1 MRHIVASEAP
11 EFEAPAKAEAAWAQL
26 WRSRKF
32 DEAAA
37 LAARAMALWPE
48 AAVFREY
55 RARGLLAAGA
65 LVEAEAAAREA
76 LLLQPDVEALW
87 VILADSLLRRS
98 RNQEALD
105 ALSEA
110 CAILPGSLALLGRLG
125 KHAQRLREYQKA
137 INAFSVA
144 VELEP
149 EKEFWLLQLLGA
161 LRAAKRTDQA
171 LKWIETGLTR
181 FPQSATLHCQF
192 SSYMARESRHAEA
205 ENAAR
210 RALEGDPRLTEAHDA
225 LFAAQMAQQ
234 RFGDAFRDLQTAC
247 ETFPEDGSLWQLL
260 GRSAM
265 KRSLLDLAISAF
277 ERAANLPEASA
288 NAWTGLINALFAR
301 QRYADAAEQ
310 AGRALLVFSANHNL
324 AVLLAEALL
333 RSGDAV
339 ESVKTKMA
347 DKLGAGSNSTPVSHA
362 IMDALIRIERPDE
375 VLSLA
380 ASRDDQHSS
389 SPETRLRFA
398 KALLAMNAADQ
409 AEQELRAIVE
419 EQPEWIPGLDAL
431 CDSLRLQKKIKEALA
446 LFRRIETLDPD
457 QAVLRNLRYRMFGT
471 SE

>member
-1 MRHIVASEAP
+1 MATEAP
-11 EFEAPAKAEAAWAQL
+11 EFEAPAQASAAWAKL
-26 WRSRKF
+26 WRGRKF

-37 LAARAMALWPE
+37 LAARAMALWPDMVE
-48 AAVFREY
+48 FRQH

-76 LLLQPDVEALW
+76 LLLQPDVELFW
-87 VILADSLLRRS
+87 IVLADSLLRRS

-110 CAILPGSLALLGRLG
+110 CAILPRSLALLGRLG
-125 KHAQRLREYQKA
+125 QHAQRLREYHKA
-137 INAFSVA
+137 IKAFSAA

-161 LRAAKRTDQA
+161 LRAAKRTDLA
-171 LKWIETGLTR
+171 FKWLEEGLTR
-181 FPQSATLHCQF
+181 FPESAALHCQF
-192 SSYMARESRHAEA
+192 SGYLAREKRHPEA
-205 ENAAR
+205 ETAAR
-210 RALEGDPRLTEAHDA
+210 RALEFNPRITEAHAA

-247 ETFPEDGSLWQLL
+247 EIFPEDGSLWQLL

-265 KRSLLDLAISAF
+265 QRSLLDVAVSAY
-277 ERAANLPEASA
+277 ERAVALPEASA

-301 QRYADAAEQ
+301 QRYADAAKQ

-333 RSGDAV
+333 RNGEEV

-347 DKLGAGSNSTPVSHA
+347 DKLGAGANSTPVSHA
-362 IMDALIRIERPDE
+362 IMDALIRLERPDE

-380 ASRDDQHSS
+380 ASRDDQQSS
-389 SPETRLRFA
+389 TPETRLRFA
-398 KALLAMNAADQ
+398 KALLAMNAADK
-409 AEQELRAIVE
+409 AEQELRALGD
-419 EQPEWIPGLDAL
+419 EQPDWIPGLEAL
-431 CDSLRLQKKIKEALA
+431 CDALRLQKKIKEALA

>member
-1 MRHIVASEAP
+1 MASEAP
-11 EFEAPAKAEAAWAQL
+11 EFEAPAQASAAWAQL
-26 WRSRKF
+26 WRGRKY

-37 LAARAMALWPE
+37 LAARAMALWPDMAE
-48 AAVFREY
+48 FRQH

-76 LLLQPDVEALW
+76 LLLQPDVELFW
-87 VILADSLLRRS
+87 IVVADSLLRRS

-110 CAILPGSLALLGRLG
+110 CAILPRSLALLGRLG
-125 KHAQRLREYQKA
+125 QHALRLREYQKA
-137 INAFSVA
+137 INAYSAA

-149 EKEFWLLQLLGA
+149 EKEFWILQLLGA

-171 LKWIETGLTR
+171 LKWIEAGLTH
-181 FPQSATLHCQF
+181 FPESAALHCQF
-192 SSYMARESRHAEA
+192 SGYMAREKRHAEA
-205 ENAAR
+205 EKAAR
-210 RALEGDPRLTEAHDA
+210 RALEFNPRMTEAHAA

-265 KRSLLDLAISAF
+265 QRSLLDVAVSAYG
-277 ERAANLPEASA
+277 RAVALPEASA

-333 RSGDAV
+333 RNGEEV

-347 DKLGAGSNSTPVSHA
+347 DKLGAGANSTPVSHA
-362 IMDALIRIERPDE
+362 IMDALIRLERPDE

-398 KALLAMNAADQ
+398 KALLAMNAADK
-409 AEQELRAIVE
+409 AEQELRALGD
-419 EQPEWIPGLDAL
+419 EQPDWIPGLEAL
-431 CDSLRLQKKIKEALA
+431 CDALRLQKKIKEALA

>member
-1 MRHIVASEAP
+1 MATEAP

-32 DEAAA
+32 DEAAV
-37 LAARAMALWPE
+37 LAARAMALWPDMAE
-48 AAVFREY
+48 FRQS
-55 RARGLLAAGA
+55 RAKSLLAAGA

-76 LLLQPDVEALW
+76 LLLQPDVELFW
-87 VILADSLLRRS
+87 IVLADSLVRRS

-110 CAILPGSLALLGRLG
+110 CAILPRNVALLGRLG
-125 KHAQRLREYQKA
+125 QHAQRLREYQKA
-137 INAFSVA
+137 INAFSAA

-149 EKEFWLLQLLGA
+149 EKEFWILQLLGA
-161 LRAAKRTDQA
+161 LRVAKRTDQA
-171 LKWIETGLTR
+171 LKWIEVGLTR
-181 FPQSATLHCQF
+181 FPESAALHCQF
-192 SSYMARESRHAEA
+192 SGYMAREKRHAEA

-210 RALEGDPRLTEAHDA
+210 RALEYNPRMGEAHAA

-260 GRSAM
+260 GRHAM
-265 KRSLLDLAISAF
+265 QRSLLDLAISAYG
-277 ERAANLPEASA
+277 RAVALPEAPA

-301 QRYADAAEQ
+301 RRYADAAEQ

-333 RSGDAV
+333 RNGEEV
-339 ESVKTKMA
+339 ESIKAKMA
-347 DKLGAGSNSTPVSHA
+347 DKLGAGANSTPVSHA
-362 IMDALIRIERPDE
+362 IMDALIRLERPNE

-431 CDSLRLQKKIKEALA
+431 CDALRLQKKIKEALA